1 MKFSARPIMVHEYII
16 IYACDIENIVFKI
29 QNSPNNNV
37 TNHGFQRDLMLITC
51 WLPTL
56 SLWQSCV

>member
-1 MKFSARPIMVHEYII
+1 MVHEYII
-16 IYACDIENIVFKI
+16 IYACDIENMVFKI
-29 QNSPNNNV
+29 QNNPNNNV